1 MVDEAILGYEDFDM
15 GNVIEAI
22 RPDIIAVG
30 HDQTDIE
37 AEARKAVEEKDFD
50 IKVVRIGRF
59 GKPELN
65 SSLKIKRKI
74 MELYK
79 GKYE

>member
-1 MVDEAILGYEDFDM
+1 
-15 GNVIEAI
+15 
-22 RPDIIAVG
+22 VG

-37 AEARKAVEEKDFD
+37 AEARKAVEEKGLA
-50 IKVVRIGRF
+50 IKVIRIGRF

-65 SSLKIKRKI
+65 SSLKIKKKI

-79 GKYE
+79 GRYE